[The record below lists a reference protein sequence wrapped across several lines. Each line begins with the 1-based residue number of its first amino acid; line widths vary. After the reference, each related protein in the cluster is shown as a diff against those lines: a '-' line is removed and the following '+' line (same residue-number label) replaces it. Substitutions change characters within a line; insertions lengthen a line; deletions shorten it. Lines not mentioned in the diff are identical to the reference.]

1 MKHMRSAH
9 DESEQ
14 TAKEKTINISRGD
27 IVKKGYYSSVPDD
40 DTILDLLVET
50 ETVPSLT
57 PQPVN
62 SETMPS
68 VTPQP
73 AVYCPLVSDISSC
86 DDDAIQSL
94 LESFNLPS
102 PEDVKIFVDDFEL
115 EHFDSGIVIT
125 EEIVR
130 EVLQPNGDGIQLRSG
145 RRL

>member
-1 MKHMRSAH
+1 M
-9 DESEQ
+9 
-14 TAKEKTINISRGD
+14 
-27 IVKKGYYSSVPDD
+27 
-40 DTILDLLVET
+40 
-50 ETVPSLT
+50 PSLT
-57 PQPVN
+57 PQPAD
-62 SETMPS
+62 SETMQS

-86 DDDAIQSL
+86 DDHAVQSL
-94 LESFNLPS
+94 LESFNIPS

-115 EHFDSGIVIT
+115 EHFDSGIVIIT